1 MTFIKTYNANDAY
14 KEMKDLLRS
23 GSADVSPRGIKVKER
38 LGVSVRILN
47 PRDRIINDVHRNF
60 PLKGAIAE
68 FLWYMTE
75 NPSLSLIT
83 PYLKHWERYSDNGET
98 VNSNY
103 GFQWKNQ
110 INNVIEKIKR
120 DPDTRQAVVNLY
132 HDDYSSYYGK
142 DNVCTPSFQFLLRDD
157 LLYLIV
163 NARSRDLVRGE
174 CIDQF
179 TFTLLQELVANELGV
194 DVGWYQVNIGSLHLY
209 EEHFNLLEKDDSV
222 DSSSKEMSPI
232 KTYLKTS
239 TFWKVL
245 SENLFPDLIQEDFI
259 RFWIQEKNIDIHSF
273 HEGFK
278 RNIYFPKI
286 SPLWKQEIF

>member
-1 MTFIKTYNANDAY
+1 MIINAHNANEAY
-14 KEMKDLLRS
+14 VQSKKLLKDS
-23 GSADVSPRGIKVKER
+23 SIDSSPRGLKIKER
-38 LGVSVRILN
+38 LGVSIKILN
-47 PRDRIINDVHRNF
+47 PRDRIITEQNRNF
-60 PLKGAIAE
+60 PLKGALAE

-75 NPSLSLIT
+75 NPSISLIT

-110 INNVIEKIKR
+110 INSVIEKIKR

-194 DVGWYQVNIGSLHLY
+194 DVGFYQVNIGSLHVY
-209 EEHFNLLEKDDSV
+209 EEHFSLLESSDTF
-222 DSSSKEMSPI
+222 DSSNKEISPS
-232 KTYLKTS
+232 KTYLRTS
-239 TFWKVL
+239 TFWRVL
-245 SENLFPDLIQEDFI
+245 NENLFSDLIEEDFI
-259 RFWIQEKNIDIHSF
+259 RFWIQEKNIDINSLYQ
-273 HEGFK
+273 GFK